1 MSRVG
6 MIEQTTA
13 RNFHV
18 SNDATINDK
27 AEFRLLALDDEF
39 VELGIPGTDYRIK
52 LVPGE
57 GMDENTVPI
66 GKRIRGRVYGRA
78 LKVHQPPAGG
88 NYIEPIMGHP
98 RIVQGMVIAT
108 DPSSRRLLVDLVVPV
123 WIELMETQSAAEF
136 ATGDIVNF
144 YMHSGT
150 TFTPNAT

>member
-1 MSRVG
+1 
-6 MIEQTTA
+6 MIRQHQP

-18 SNDATINDK
+18 SKDATINDK
-27 AEFRLLALDDEF
+27 AEFRLLALDDEY

-52 LVPGE
+52 LIPGE
-57 GMDENTVPI
+57 GMDEHAARI
-66 GKRIRGRVYGRA
+66 GKRIRGRVDGRA

-108 DPSSRRLLVDLVVPV
+108 DPSSRRLLIDLVVPA
-123 WIELMETQSAAEF
+123 WIELMESQSAAEF